1 MYTGNGLYQKE
12 THPLCTFNDGPS
24 ASKPVVRLNKYA
36 TKTRLNKENLW
47 GHKKKKFGYYKDTS
61 NALMQFGRD

>member
-1 MYTGNGLYQKE
+1 MAYAKKKPIPGVHLMM
-12 THPLCTFNDGPS
+12 GPR
-24 ASKPVVRLNKYA
+24 ASEPVVRLNKYA